1 LEPFIIILQYITIR
15 RDWRR
20 WSMLLTVVIGGG
32 TGYQVR
38 LSAVSAVS
46 LIWLVRERGIVVLCL
61 TCAIT
66 INLVLDV
73 DRFTTRQS
81 TQLA

>member
-1 LEPFIIILQYITIR
+1 
-15 RDWRR
+15 
-20 WSMLLTVVIGGG
+20 MLLTVVIGGG
-32 TGYQVR
+32 TGNQVR

-46 LIWLVRERGIVVLCL
+46 LIRFVRERGVVVLGL
-61 TCAIT
+61 TCTFA

-73 DRFTTRQS
+73 GRFTTRES